1 MEKLCTRNRHQQPT
15 PKPPRP
21 IGQPAL
27 LVRDIIQEF
36 QAACRHI
43 DRQRHPQL
51 MLGANTQRKARRA
64 GSDCWRIARS
74 QGFGKPGIAFAEWP
88 SIVGAEVCSEAD
100 KEAVEESVE
109 KEDERERER
118 EAEVGRVEET
128 GFSFVPVASVSRR
141 STAL

>member
-1 MEKLCTRNRHQQPT
+1 MEKLRTRNRHQQPT

-27 LVRDIIQEF
+27 LVRDIIQEL

-43 DRQRHPQL
+43 DRHRHPQL
-51 MLGANTQRKARRA
+51 MLGANSQRKTRRA
-64 GSDCWRIARS
+64 GSDGWCIARS
-74 QGFGKPGIAFAEWP
+74 QGFGKSRIAVAEWP

-118 EAEVGRVEET
+118 EAEVGRVKET
-128 GFSFVPVASVSRR
+128 GFGFVPMLSVSRR
-141 STAL
+141 STTL